1 MSVSSPETGFYH
13 HPDHNT
19 SLRLVFCLL
28 RNLHK
33 TRKKTIGMY
42 RGERVKKRNRKIA
55 IGMCRSSEVHHRD
68 GLSLSTGRIHG
79 ILQVLKHLQKTVVL
93 ALECRVAG
101 LLVSKEKNNNNK
113 KQQVSYDT
121 SKAHRIRPCF
131 KTNDILY
138 LEFHDFLG
146 QRFHLGSQLLGIMG
160 G

>member
-1 MSVSSPETGFYH
+1 MSASSPETGFYH

-68 GLSLSTGRIHG
+68 DPSLGTGRIHG

-101 LLVSKEKNNNNK
+101 LLVSKEKINK
-113 KQQVSYDT
+113 
-121 SKAHRIRPCF
+121 
-131 KTNDILY
+131 
-138 LEFHDFLG
+138 
-146 QRFHLGSQLLGIMG
+146 
-160 G
+160 